1 MNKLCVWSTLVVCVA
16 WVSSVALA
24 QTSFTDYND
33 VHHVLAFLSD
43 VLPAELKS
51 SDLSV
56 RRNAWPGWVVVHD
69 RDIRE
74 RLLRGDED
82 TIVNWL
88 LFGTS
93 FSKQAA
99 AFSDGLPTLVSRRIR
114 DFISALAS
122 ADREERTV
130 FARRLL
136 LGQGYKLDT
145 PEERARLEGHL
156 WAEIERVIAERRQYM
171 LREDAFPK
179 GDTVEQIMVQS
190 TLFRDRG
197 LSLDTSILASFAIE
211 QALEKMSSDHLLP
224 PGRIRRVALI
234 GPGLDFAD
242 KNSGYDFYPVQT
254 VQPFTSIDS
263 LLRLG
268 LAAGPDEIELTTLD
282 ISPRVN
288 NHIIDIGNRAKT
300 GAPYILRLPTEAG
313 SPWTPGLISYWKRV
327 GDQIGAV
334 TPAPRPPDMVKGIEV
349 RAIEVRPQI
358 VSRITSADFNVVTE
372 AWKGTPFDLV
382 IATNVLVYYDS
393 LDQALAFAGIE
404 SMLRPGGFFLT
415 NNVVVELPVSRL
427 RSVGIV
433 TVQHS
438 AEKVDHVFW
447 YRRSQ
452 E

>member
-1 MNKLCVWSTLVVCVA
+1 M
-16 WVSSVALA
+16 
-24 QTSFTDYND
+24 
-33 VHHVLAFLSD
+33 HG
-43 VLPAELKS
+43 
-51 SDLSV
+51 
-56 RRNAWPGWVVVHD
+56 RPGWSVHD
-69 RDIRE
+69 RDIRG

-93 FSKQAA
+93 FTRSQLPF
-99 AFSDGLPTLVSRRIR
+99 FSGRLADLVSRRIR

-122 ADREERTV
+122 ADRNERTV

-156 WAEIERVIAERRQYM
+156 QAEVERVIAERQQYM
-171 LREDAFPK
+171 LREEAFPK
-179 GDTVEQIMVQS
+179 GDTIEQIMVQS

-211 QALEKMSSDHLLP
+211 QALEKMSSERLLP
-224 PGRIRRVALI
+224 PGSIRRVALI

-288 NHIIDIGNRAKT
+288 DHIMDIGNRAKT
-300 GAPYILRLPTEAG
+300 GAPYLLRLPTEA
-313 SPWTPGLISYWKRV
+313 
-327 GDQIGAV
+327 
-334 TPAPRPPDMVKGIEV
+334 V
-349 RAIEVRPQI
+349 RHGR
-358 VSRITSADFNVVTE
+358 
-372 AWKGTPFDLV
+372 LV
-382 IATNVLVYYDS
+382 
-393 LDQALAFAGIE
+393 
-404 SMLRPGGFFLT
+404 
-415 NNVVVELPVSRL
+415 
-427 RSVGIV
+427 
-433 TVQHS
+433 
-438 AEKVDHVFW
+438 
-447 YRRSQ
+447 
-452 E
+452 